1 LLLRAHYRETF
12 NFTLE
17 GLAGAKTALA
27 RIDECVTKLRELAGN
42 QSRGKQGTSA
52 LTPALSPG
60 RGGIAVSPTA
70 GSVPNVVQGGD
81 TELVTAFQAALDE
94 DLNISAAWGAVF
106 EWVRKT
112 NRALAEN
119 TLGVAGAASA
129 LAGWEKIN
137 AVLGI
142 GLAAEAE
149 APAELQAL
157 VAERQLARKNKD
169 FKRSDEIRDQ
179 LKAQGWVIEDS
190 PKGQRL
196 KKL

>member
-1 LLLRAHYRETF
+1 MIEG
-12 NFTLE
+12 NFSSRWE
-17 GLAGAKTALA
+17 EVAL
-27 RIDECVTKLRELAGN
+27 
-42 QSRGKQGTSA
+42 A
-52 LTPALSPG
+52 LTPTLSPG

-94 DLNISAAWGAVF
+94 DLNISAAW
-106 EWVRKT
+106 ET
-112 NRALAEN
+112 
-119 TLGVAGAASA
+119 
-129 LAGWEKIN
+129 IN

-142 GLAAEAE
+142 GLPEEAE

-157 VAERQLARKNKD
+157 LVERQLARKNKD

>member
-1 LLLRAHYRETF
+1 MAVSPP
-12 NFTLE
+12 E
-17 GLAGAKTALA
+17 GLAANA
-27 RIDECVTKLRELAGN
+27 
-42 QSRGKQGTSA
+42 
-52 LTPALSPG
+52 
-60 RGGIAVSPTA
+60 TA
-70 GSVPNVVQGGD
+70 GGD
-81 TELVTAFQAALDE
+81 GELVRAFQAALDE

-119 TLGVAGAASA
+119 TLGGADAASA
-129 LAGWEKIN
+129 LAAWETVN

-142 GLAAEAE
+142 GLAAETE
-149 APAELQAL
+149 APAALQAL
-157 VAERQLARKNKD
+157 LVERQLARKNKD

-179 LKAQGWVIEDS
+179 LKARGWVIEDS

>member
-1 LLLRAHYRETF
+1 
-12 NFTLE
+12 
-17 GLAGAKTALA
+17 
-27 RIDECVTKLRELAGN
+27 
-42 QSRGKQGTSA
+42 
-52 LTPALSPG
+52 
-60 RGGIAVSPTA
+60 
-70 GSVPNVVQGGD
+70 
-81 TELVTAFQAALDE
+81 LVTAFQAALDE
-94 DLNISAAWGAVF
+94 DLNISAAKGAVF
-106 EWVRKT
+106 EWVSKT
-112 NRALAEN
+112 NSALADN

-129 LAGWEKIN
+129 LAAWETIN

-142 GLAAEAE
+142 GLPEEAE

-157 VAERQLARKNKD
+157 LVERQLARKNKD

>member
-1 LLLRAHYRETF
+1 MAASPM
-12 NFTLE
+12 E
-17 GLAGAKTALA
+17 GLAPKA
-27 RIDECVTKLRELAGN
+27 IE
-42 QSRGKQGTSA
+42 
-52 LTPALSPG
+52 
-60 RGGIAVSPTA
+60 
-70 GSVPNVVQGGD
+70 GSNGD
-81 TELVTAFQAALDE
+81 ELVTAFQAALDE

-112 NRALAEN
+112 NRALADN

-129 LAGWEKIN
+129 LAAWEKIN

-157 VAERQLARKNKD
+157 LAERQLARKNKD